1 MIAILAAAIAELCG
15 PAPAP
20 SEPPDPAD
28 AARYVEVGDEARAAG
43 DTRVAAVAYRSA
55 LARDPE
61 NAAARTALDALCR
74 AGSLVTDDGG
84 ELLAAIAVYRS
95 GELDAA
101 EATLAQIAARGG
113 PFAAGAHFF
122 LGAIAL
128 RRHEGGLAVDEL
140 ERAARDPLYAGP
152 AATLLPLAHRDG
164 MFALVA
170 LVEPEL
176 DTNPALLP
184 DTPPAGSML
193 QKPQID
199 DDLLLAATI
208 TARPTRWVY
217 ARDQVLFRKQHN
229 ESELDFFGETATA
242 GVETP
247 QGRTRFGL
255 RYDFDY
261 DLLDGLAYL
270 YAHRVTATALHDFGG
285 VALVASYALRR
296 RDYQDSTQSPFTGW
310 VQTGDAGAIVH
321 VTTSLDLDARATL
334 VREHTED
341 PAFSDLALGAIVAA
355 HARLAPGIRLSA
367 MGAGWYAFYDGSEPD
382 GSERRDLHGEAS
394 GDLELDLGNH
404 ALATVGAG
412 LIGNSSTIAD
422 FRYYKLVVRCGLA
435 FAIGGP

>member
-20 SEPPDPAD
+20 SAPPDAAD
-28 AARYVEVGDEARAAG
+28 AARYVEVGDAARADG
-43 DTRVAAVAYRSA
+43 DVRVAAVAYRAA
-55 LARDPE
+55 LARDPH
-61 NAAARTALDALCR
+61 NAAARSALDALCR
-74 AGSLVTDDGG
+74 AAKNAADDGS

-101 EATLAQIAARGG
+101 ETTLGQIAARNG
-113 PFAAGAHFF
+113 PSAAGAHFF

-128 RRHEGGLAVDEL
+128 QHHEGGRAVAEL
-140 ERAARDPLYAGP
+140 EIAGRDPLYAEP

-164 MFALVA
+164 AFAVVA

-199 DDLLLAATI
+199 DDLLLATTI
-208 TARPTRWVY
+208 TARPTRWFY

-247 QGRTRFGL
+247 QGRDRFGL

-270 YAHRVTATALHDFGG
+270 YAHRATATALHDLGG

-296 RDYQDSTQSPFTGW
+296 RDYQDSAQAAFTGW
-310 VQTGDAGAIVH
+310 VQTADAGAIVH
-321 VTTSLDLDARATL
+321 ATPAVDLDARATL

-341 PAFSDLALGAIVAA
+341 PAFSDLAIGGAVAA
-355 HARLAPGIRLSA
+355 RARLAPGIRLTA
-367 MGAGWYAFYDGSEPD
+367 MGAGWYALYDGPEPD
-382 GSERRDLHGEAS
+382 GTDRRDVHGEAS
-394 GDLELDLGNH
+394 GDLEVDLGNH
-404 ALATVGAG
+404 ALATFGAG
-412 LIGNSSTIAD
+412 VIGNASTIGD
-422 FRYYKLVVRCGLA
+422 FQYYKLVVRCGLA
-435 FAIGGP
+435 FAIGAP